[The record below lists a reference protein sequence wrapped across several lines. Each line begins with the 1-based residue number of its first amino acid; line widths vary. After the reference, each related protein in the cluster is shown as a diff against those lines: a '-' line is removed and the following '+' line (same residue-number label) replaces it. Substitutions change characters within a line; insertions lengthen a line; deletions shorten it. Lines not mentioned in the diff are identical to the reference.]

1 MSLLEQVMQVLELQM
16 LLLELDVQ
24 VQVKVQKK
32 VPCAGPREV
41 PCADPSAGPRAV
53 LSESSRKVPCADKCA
68 GPRAVPSEGP
78 REVPCA
84 SPREVSSFT
93 QQSTSRATGQKRKTS
108 TALRG
113 GASLAYKKPR
123 QKQAK
128 TTGYGLLF
136 GSGGSV
142 NESSE
147 NIDWVLH
154 SATLTSSTPTNI
166 DLGYKPKG
174 LRWKGR
180 ATITQRQLR

>member
-1 MSLLEQVMQVLELQM
+1 M

-142 NESSE
+142 NESVC
-147 NIDWVLH
+147 I
-154 SATLTSSTPTNI
+154 SSFKHI
-166 DLGYKPKG
+166 KL
-174 LRWKGR
+174 L
-180 ATITQRQLR
+180 